1 MGKPGLGLF
10 TGRRKSQSNVLD
22 DMAATATATAAPAS
36 PDVAAPPAPPAD
48 AGGFRLMSRQEVEKQ
63 TERRK
68 TMEKE
73 KKSAFPRFSG
83 FGSTGKARQQ
93 PYEDE
98 SPGSSKRDSK
108 SSSGTQFSASR
119 PYING
124 QHGSTS
130 TLPSSTD
137 AGSDDNLFANVPR
150 PQIPHHSSSSPGSYF
165 TSKKSL
171 PALPKT
177 SSGAPPNNSNAMPFG
192 FGKRDRAM
200 TTSSYASTAMPP
212 KLDQDLSF
220 GDESSFDDIFSG
232 INRKASPEML
242 RQPEPTGRSLLAEKR
257 TFQPEPIKV
266 LPQTN
271 IEAPLRSWDSRGSA
285 DNLMGS
291 PHSENES
298 PPVPP
303 PHKYQQYAP
312 VSMAPDSPDLQS
324 SATFQDRNG
333 QAAREPFMRGG
344 STSPEQHN
352 TSISTSSANSF
363 ETPLSS
369 RSGSTS
375 ATPRAP
381 LPPSAIAYDDD
392 DEDNMFAPP
401 PPKPQAQAP
410 PAPKPAAPVVKN
422 PPRPAAAPGS
432 RVMSQAEFRNY
443 QKQRAAAPPPAD
455 SDSEEDYE
463 DEEDA
468 IKKREEEEVLR
479 RKNQQMT
486 FAREAM
492 RRSTTAPAD
501 PNRPESIVDNA
512 FNSSSM
518 GFPSET
524 SMKADEWEDED
535 VPLGIL
541 AQHGFPSTARNRV
554 PSQPANA
561 IPSAFPDRP
570 ASAGAM
576 GANRASHLPAFARNL
591 PMDPHNSFIGGG
603 LVHHANR
610 ESLGFNNFP
619 RGPASVAGDA
629 LGGGYGQGPM
639 GMPPP
644 LMYQDAG
651 MSAPSLV
658 DQIQMRDMTKKKYM
672 GGASNKKPTE
682 GPFTG
687 MLGSHMNAQGQSPN
701 PMRMSQMPP
710 MMNGMNGINGMN
722 GMNPM
727 NGMNHMNPMMMG
739 GGMGSP
745 MMGMGQMGYMQQQPS
760 DFMQMQQ
767 QYQQM
772 QQMMAMQMQQMQ
784 MQQMQQQD
792 PRMSMAMPNNMFNNG
807 VMGQGQ
813 NMMGNNSFL
822 NVPGMQNGMQPP
834 QNRPMSIMSSAQRPF
849 STFGAGGMGMGPG
862 PGYTPSI
869 APSERSNIGLSA
881 RYRPVTNHS
890 DAVSN
895 GTSMT
900 LQATSGGANKPGVIK
915 GILKKSPQINI
926 EEKDDEEDW
935 GSMAARKSKFG
946 KGKENDSS
954 GLEDLTRGLNL

>member
-1 MGKPGLGLF
+1 
-10 TGRRKSQSNVLD
+10 
-22 DMAATATATAAPAS
+22 
-36 PDVAAPPAPPAD
+36 
-48 AGGFRLMSRQEVEKQ
+48 
-63 TERRK
+63 
-68 TMEKE
+68 
-73 KKSAFPRFSG
+73 
-83 FGSTGKARQQ
+83 
-93 PYEDE
+93 
-98 SPGSSKRDSK
+98 
-108 SSSGTQFSASR
+108 
-119 PYING
+119 
-124 QHGSTS
+124 
-130 TLPSSTD
+130 
-137 AGSDDNLFANVPR
+137 
-150 PQIPHHSSSSPGSYF
+150 
-165 TSKKSL
+165 
-171 PALPKT
+171 
-177 SSGAPPNNSNAMPFG
+177 MPFG

-212 KLDQDLSF
+212 KLDQELSF
-220 GDESSFDDIFSG
+220 GEESSFDDIFSG
-232 INRKASPEML
+232 LNRKASPEMS
-242 RQPEPTGRSLLAEKR
+242 RQPEPTGRSLLKEKR
-257 TFQPEPIKV
+257 TFQPDPIKV
-266 LPQTN
+266 LPQMSV
-271 IEAPLRSWDSRGSA
+271 EPPLRSWDSRGSA
-285 DNLMGS
+285 DNLMDS
-291 PHSENES
+291 PRSENES

-324 SATFQDRNG
+324 SAAFRDRHG

-344 STSPEQHN
+344 STSPEQNN

-369 RSGSTS
+369 RSASTS

-381 LPPSAIAYDDD
+381 LPPSAIAYDDN

-401 PPKPQAQAP
+401 PPKVQAQALP
-410 PAPKPAAPVVKN
+410 VPRPAPKVAKN
-422 PPRPAAAPGS
+422 PPRPTGAS
-432 RVMSQAEFRNY
+432 RVMSQAEFREY
-443 QKQRAAAPPPAD
+443 QKKRAAAPPPED
-455 SDSEEDYE
+455 SDSEDDYE
-463 DEEDA
+463 DEEEA

-479 RKNQQMT
+479 RKNQQMS

-492 RRSTTAPAD
+492 RRSTTAPGD

-512 FNSSSM
+512 FNST

-541 AQHGFPSTARNRV
+541 AQHGFPSTARSRAPN
-554 PSQPANA
+554 QPANA

-576 GANRASHLPAFARNL
+576 GPNRASHLPAFARNL

-610 ESLGFNNFP
+610 ESLGFNNFS
-619 RGPASVAGDA
+619 RGPASVAGD
-629 LGGGYGQGPM
+629 YGQSSM
-639 GMPPP
+639 GAPPA
-644 LMYQDAG
+644 LMYNDAG

-658 DQIQMRDMTKKKYM
+658 DQIQMRDMTKKKYL
-672 GGASNKKPTE
+672 GGASTKKPAE

-687 MLGSHMNAQGQSPN
+687 MLGTQMNAQGQSTN
-701 PMRMSQMPP
+701 PTRMSMMPP
-710 MMNGMNGINGMN
+710 MNGMNGMNNMNGMN

-727 NGMNHMNPMMMG
+727 MMG
-739 GGMGSP
+739 GAMGSP
-745 MMGMGQMGYMQQQPS
+745 MMGMPQMGQMGYMPQQQ
-760 DFMQMQQ
+760 DYMQMQQ

-772 QQMMAMQMQQMQ
+772 QQMMMQYQQMQ
-784 MQQMQQQD
+784 MQQQMQQQQD

-807 VMGQGQ
+807 MMGQGQ

-834 QNRPMSIMSSAQRPF
+834 QNRPMSIMSSQQRPY
-849 STFGAGGMGMGPG
+849 STFAGMGMGPG

-900 LQATSGGANKPGVIK
+900 LQATSGGANKSGTIK
-915 GILKKSPQINI
+915 GILKKAPQVHV
-926 EEKDDEEDW
+926 EEKEDEEDW
-935 GSMAARKSKFG
+935 GSLANRKSKFVG
-946 KGKENDSS
+946 KGKENSTS
-954 GLEDLTRGLNL
+954 GLEDLTRGLNI

>member
-22 DMAATATATAAPAS
+22 DMAANAAPAS
-36 PDVAAPPAPPAD
+36 PDAAAAAPVPPAGES
-48 AGGFRLMSRQEVEKQ
+48 GGFRLMSRQEV
-63 TERRK
+63 TATAERRK

-73 KKSAFPRFSG
+73 KKSSFPRFTG
-83 FGSTGKARQQ
+83 FGSGSNKARNQSF
-93 PYEDE
+93 EDE

-108 SSSGTQFSASR
+108 SSSGTQFSTSR

-137 AGSDDNLFANVPR
+137 TGSDDNLFANVPR
-150 PQIPHHSSSSPGSYF
+150 PQIAQHSSSPGSYF
-165 TSKKSL
+165 SSKKTL
-171 PALPKT
+171 PALPKS
-177 SSGAPPNNSNAMPFG
+177 SSGAPSNNNNTMPFG

-200 TTSSYASTAMPP
+200 TTSSYASTAIPP
-212 KLDQDLSF
+212 KLDQDMSF
-220 GDESSFDDIFSG
+220 GESSFDDIFSG
-232 INRKASPEML
+232 LQRQPSPEMQ
-242 RQPEPTGRSLLAEKR
+242 RHPEPTGRSLLAEKR

-266 LPQTN
+266 LPQQH

-285 DNLMGS
+285 DNLMDS
-291 PHSENES
+291 PRSENDS
-298 PPVPP
+298 PPAPP

-324 SATFQDRNG
+324 SATFLDRNG
-333 QAAREPFMRGG
+333 HAAREPFMQRGVD
-344 STSPEQHN
+344 SSPEQHP
-352 TSISTSSANSF
+352 TSISTSSAHSF

-369 RSGSTS
+369 RSASTS

-381 LPPSAIAYDDD
+381 LPPSAIAYDDN

-401 PPKPQAQAP
+401 PSKPQAKTAPAPRPAP
-410 PAPKPAAPVVKN
+410 PAVKN
-422 PPRPAAAPGS
+422 PPRPVAAGGS
-432 RVMSQAEFRNY
+432 RVMSQAEFREY
-443 QKQRAAAPPPAD
+443 QKKQAAAPPPEE

-468 IKKREEEEVLR
+468 IKKREEEEILR
-479 RKNQQMT
+479 RKTQQMS

-492 RRSTTAPAD
+492 RRSTTAPSD

-512 FNSSSM
+512 FNPSM

-541 AQHGFPSTARNRV
+541 QQHGFPSTTRNRV
-554 PSQPANA
+554 PNQPANA
-561 IPSAFPDRP
+561 IPSYFPDRP

-576 GANRASHLPAFARNL
+576 GGNRASNLPAFARRL
-591 PMDPHNSFIGGG
+591 PMDPHDSFIGGG

-619 RGPASVAGDA
+619 RGPQSVAGDA
-629 LGGGYGQGPM
+629 MSAGYGQSPM
-639 GMPPP
+639 GPPPP

-651 MSAPSLV
+651 MAAPSLV
-658 DQIQMRDMTKKKYM
+658 DQIQMRDMTKKKYL
-672 GGASNKKPTE
+672 GGASQKKPVE

-687 MLGSHMNAQGQSPN
+687 MLGQQMNAQGQPQN
-701 PMRMSQMPP
+701 PMRMSQMP
-710 MMNGMNGINGMN
+710 MMNGMNGMN
-722 GMNPM
+722 G
-727 NGMNHMNPMMMG
+727 MNPMMMG
-739 GGMGSP
+739 GGMNSP
-745 MMGMGQMGYMQQQPS
+745 MMGMGMGQMGYNPQQQEM
-760 DFMQMQQ
+760 FQMQM

-772 QQMMAMQMQQMQ
+772 QQMFAMQQMQ
-784 MQQMQQQD
+784 MQMQQQQQQD
-792 PRMSMAMPNNMFNNG
+792 PRMSMAMPNNMFNNSM
-807 VMGQGQ
+807 MGQGQ

-822 NVPGMQNGMQPP
+822 SVPGMQNGMQPP
-834 QNRPMSIMSSAQRPF
+834 QNRPMSIMSSSQRPF
-849 STFGAGGMGMGPG
+849 STFGGGMGMGPG

-915 GILKKSPQINI
+915 GILKKSPQISV
-926 EEKDDEEDW
+926 EERDDEEDW

-946 KGKENDSS
+946 KGKENASN
-954 GLEDLTRGLNL
+954 GLEDLTRGLNI

>member
-1 MGKPGLGLF
+1 
-10 TGRRKSQSNVLD
+10 
-22 DMAATATATAAPAS
+22 
-36 PDVAAPPAPPAD
+36 
-48 AGGFRLMSRQEVEKQ
+48 MSRSEVEKQ

-83 FGSTGKARQQ
+83 FGSASTRARNHS
-93 PYEDE
+93 YEDE
-98 SPGSSKRDSK
+98 SPASSKRDSK
-108 SSSGTQFSASR
+108 SSSGTQFSTSR

-137 AGSDDNLFANVPR
+137 TGSDDNLFANVPR
-150 PQIPHHSSSSPGSYF
+150 PQIPHHSSSPGSYF
-165 TSKKSL
+165 ASKKSL

-177 SSGAPPNNSNAMPFG
+177 SSGAPPNNSSLPFG

-220 GDESSFDDIFSG
+220 GEDSSFDDIFTG
-232 INRKASPEML
+232 LNRKASPEML

-266 LPQTN
+266 LPQTH
-271 IEAPLRSWDSRGSA
+271 IEPPLRSWDSRGSA
-285 DNLMGS
+285 DNLMDS
-291 PHSENES
+291 PRSDTDS

-324 SATFQDRNG
+324 SAAFQDRNG
-333 QAAREPFMRGG
+333 HAAREPFMRGG
-344 STSPEQHN
+344 STSPEEHN

-369 RSGSTS
+369 RSASTN

-381 LPPSAIAYDDD
+381 LPPSAIAYNDD

-401 PPKPQAQAP
+401 PSKPHAQTA
-410 PAPKPAAPVVKN
+410 PAPKPAPPVVAN
-422 PPRPAAAPGS
+422 PPRPVPASGS
-432 RVMSQAEFRNY
+432 RVMSQAEFREY
-443 QKQRAAAPPPAD
+443 QKRRAAAPPAED
-455 SDSEEDYE
+455 SGSDDDYE

-479 RKNQQMT
+479 RKNQQMS

-492 RRSTTAPAD
+492 RRSTTAPGD
-501 PNRPESIVDNA
+501 PSRPESIVDNA

-524 SMKADEWEDED
+524 SLRAEEWEDED

-541 AQHGFPSTARNRV
+541 AQHGFPSAARNRN
-554 PSQPANA
+554 PSQPVNA

-576 GANRASHLPAFARNL
+576 GAARASHLPAFARHL

-629 LGGGYGQGPM
+629 MGGGYGQAPM
-639 GMPPP
+639 GGQTP

-651 MSAPSLV
+651 LSAPSLV

-672 GGASNKKPTE
+672 GGASNKKQPVE

-687 MLGSHMNAQGQSPN
+687 MLGSQMNAQGQSTN
-701 PMRMSQMPP
+701 PMRMPQMPT
-710 MMNGMNGINGMN
+710 INGMN
-722 GMNPM
+722 GMN
-727 NGMNHMNPMMMG
+727 GMNMNAMNPMMMG
-739 GGMGSP
+739 SP
-745 MMGMGQMGYMQQQPS
+745 MGTPMMGMGMGQMGFMPQQQQEYMQQ
-760 DFMQMQQ
+760 MQ

-772 QQMMAMQMQQMQ
+772 QQMMAMQYQQMQ
-784 MQQMQQQD
+784 MQQMQQQQQQD
-792 PRMSMAMPNNMFNNG
+792 PRMSMAMPNTMFNNG
-807 VMGQGQ
+807 MMGQGQ

-822 NVPGMQNGMQPP
+822 NVPGMQN
-834 QNRPMSIMSSAQRPF
+834 
-849 STFGAGGMGMGPG
+849 
-862 PGYTPSI
+862 
-869 APSERSNIGLSA
+869 
-881 RYRPVTNHS
+881 
-890 DAVSN
+890 VSN

-900 LQATSGGANKPGVIK
+900 LQATSGGANKPGTIK
-915 GILKKSPQINI
+915 GILKKSPQINV

-935 GSMAARKSKFG
+935 GSMAARKGKFG
-946 KGKENDSS
+946 KGKDSTNS

>member
-1 MGKPGLGLF
+1 MKTNLQGPQSGKQPGPCG
-10 TGRRKSQSNVLD
+10 S
-22 DMAATATATAAPAS
+22 
-36 PDVAAPPAPPAD
+36 
-48 AGGFRLMSRQEVEKQ
+48 AGVTDSCI
-63 TERRK
+63 
-68 TMEKE
+68 
-73 KKSAFPRFSG
+73 S
-83 FGSTGKARQQ
+83 
-93 PYEDE
+93 
-98 SPGSSKRDSK
+98 DSK
-108 SSSGTQFSASR
+108 SSSGTQFSTSR

-150 PQIPHHSSSSPGSYF
+150 PQIPHHGSSTPGSYF
-165 TSKKSL
+165 ASKKSL

-177 SSGAPPNNSNAMPFG
+177 SSGAPPNNSTAMPFG

-232 INRKASPEML
+232 LNRKPSPEML

-285 DNLMGS
+285 DNLMDS
-291 PHSENES
+291 PRSDNDS

-369 RSGSTS
+369 RSASTS

-381 LPPSAIAYDDD
+381 LPPSAIAYDDN

-401 PPKPQAQAP
+401 LPKPQAQAP
-410 PAPKPAAPVVKN
+410 PAPKPAPPVVKN
-422 PPRPAAAPGS
+422 PPRPTVASGS

-443 QKQRAAAPPPAD
+443 QKQRAAAPPPQD
-455 SDSEEDYE
+455 SDSEEDYD

-479 RKNQQMT
+479 RKNQQMS

-501 PNRPESIVDNA
+501 PNRPESIIDNA

-524 SMKADEWEDED
+524 SMKAEEWEDED

-541 AQHGFPSTARNRV
+541 AQHGFPSAARGRV

-561 IPSAFPDRP
+561 IPSAFSDRP

-576 GANRASHLPAFARNL
+576 GANRASHLPAFARHL
-591 PMDPHNSFIGGG
+591 PMDPHNSFVGGG

-629 LGGGYGQGPM
+629 FGGGYGQSPM
-639 GMPPP
+639 GAPPQ
-644 LMYQDAG
+644 LMYQEAG

-672 GGASNKKPTE
+672 GGASNKRPAE

-687 MLGSHMNAQGQSPN
+687 MLGSQMNAQGQSPN
-701 PMRMSQMPP
+701 PMRMSQMP
-710 MMNGMNGINGMN
+710 MQNGMNNMNGGMN
-722 GMNPM
+722 GSMH
-727 NGMNHMNPMMMG
+727 GMNPMMMG
-739 GGMGSP
+739 GPMASP
-745 MMGMGQMGYMQQQPS
+745 MMGMGQMSPMGYMQQQQP
-760 DFMQMQQ
+760 DYMQMQQ

-772 QQMMAMQMQQMQ
+772 QQHMMAMQMQQMQ
-784 MQQMQQQD
+784 MQQQYQQD
-792 PRMSMAMPNNMFNNG
+792 PRMSMAMPNNMLNNG
-807 VMGQGQ
+807 MMGQGQ

-849 STFGAGGMGMGPG
+849 SNFGGGGMALGPV

-900 LQATSGGANKPGVIK
+900 LQATSGGANKAGTIK
-915 GILKKSPQINI
+915 GILKKSPQINV

-946 KGKENDSS
+946 KGKENDTS

>member
-1 MGKPGLGLF
+1 
-10 TGRRKSQSNVLD
+10 
-22 DMAATATATAAPAS
+22 
-36 PDVAAPPAPPAD
+36 
-48 AGGFRLMSRQEVEKQ
+48 
-63 TERRK
+63 
-68 TMEKE
+68 
-73 KKSAFPRFSG
+73 
-83 FGSTGKARQQ
+83 
-93 PYEDE
+93 
-98 SPGSSKRDSK
+98 
-108 SSSGTQFSASR
+108 
-119 PYING
+119 
-124 QHGSTS
+124 
-130 TLPSSTD
+130 
-137 AGSDDNLFANVPR
+137 
-150 PQIPHHSSSSPGSYF
+150 
-165 TSKKSL
+165 
-171 PALPKT
+171 
-177 SSGAPPNNSNAMPFG
+177 MPFG

-232 INRKASPEML
+232 LNRKPSPEMS

-266 LPQTN
+266 LPQKHV
-271 IEAPLRSWDSRGSA
+271 EAPLRSWDSRGSA
-285 DNLMGS
+285 DNLMDS
-291 PHSENES
+291 PRSDNDDS
-298 PPVPP
+298 PPPVPP

-324 SATFQDRNG
+324 SATFRDRNG

-344 STSPEQHN
+344 STSPEQN
-352 TSISTSSANSF
+352 NASISTSSANSF

-369 RSGSTS
+369 RSASTN

-381 LPPSAIAYDDD
+381 LPPSAIAYNDDD
-392 DEDNMFAPP
+392 DDNMFAPP
-401 PPKPQAQAP
+401 PQKPQAQTSPAPRAAP
-410 PAPKPAAPVVKN
+410 PVAKN
-422 PPRPAAAPGS
+422 PPRPVANGGS
-432 RVMSQAEFRNY
+432 RVMSQAEFREY
-443 QKQRAAAPPPAD
+443 QKKRAAAPPPE
-455 SDSEEDYE
+455 DSESDEDYE
-463 DEEDA
+463 DEEEA

-479 RKNQQMT
+479 RKNQQMS

-501 PNRPESIVDNA
+501 PNRPESIIDNA
-512 FNSSSM
+512 FGNST

-541 AQHGFPSTARNRV
+541 QQHGFPSAARNRV

-561 IPSAFPDRP
+561 VPSYFPDRP

-576 GANRASHLPAFARNL
+576 GGNRASNLPAFARGL
-591 PMDPHNSFIGGG
+591 PMDPHSSFIGGG

-619 RGPASVAGDA
+619 RGPQSVAGDA
-629 LGGGYGQGPM
+629 MGGGYGQGPM
-639 GMPPP
+639 GVPPP

-651 MSAPSLV
+651 MAAPSLV
-658 DQIQMRDMTKKKYM
+658 DQIQMRDMTKKKYL
-672 GGASNKKPTE
+672 GGASSKQKPAE

-687 MLGSHMNAQGQSPN
+687 MLGAQMNSQGQVQN
-701 PMRMSQMPP
+701 PTRMSQMPP
-710 MMNGMNGINGMN
+710 MNGMNGMGMNGMN

-727 NGMNHMNPMMMG
+727 MG
-739 GGMGSP
+739 GGMSP
-745 MMGMGQMGYMQQQPS
+745 GQMPMMGMGMGQMGYMPQQQ

-772 QQMMAMQMQQMQ
+772 QQMMAMQFQQMQ
-784 MQQMQQQD
+784 MQQMQQQQQQQQQD
-792 PRMSMAMPNNMFNNG
+792 PRMSMAMPNNVFNNG
-807 VMGQGQ
+807 MMGQQMGQGQ

-834 QNRPMSIMSSAQRPF
+834 HNRPMSIISQQQRPF
-849 STFGAGGMGMGPG
+849 STFGGGMGMGPG

-915 GILKKSPQINI
+915 GILKKSPQINV

-946 KGKENDSS
+946 KGKENSSS
-954 GLEDLTRGLNL
+954 GLEDLTRGLNI

>member
-1 MGKPGLGLF
+1 
-10 TGRRKSQSNVLD
+10 
-22 DMAATATATAAPAS
+22 
-36 PDVAAPPAPPAD
+36 
-48 AGGFRLMSRQEVEKQ
+48 
-63 TERRK
+63 
-68 TMEKE
+68 
-73 KKSAFPRFSG
+73 
-83 FGSTGKARQQ
+83 
-93 PYEDE
+93 
-98 SPGSSKRDSK
+98 
-108 SSSGTQFSASR
+108 
-119 PYING
+119 
-124 QHGSTS
+124 
-130 TLPSSTD
+130 
-137 AGSDDNLFANVPR
+137 
-150 PQIPHHSSSSPGSYF
+150 
-165 TSKKSL
+165 
-171 PALPKT
+171 
-177 SSGAPPNNSNAMPFG
+177 
-192 FGKRDRAM
+192 M

-220 GDESSFDDIFSG
+220 GEDSSFDDIFSG
-232 INRKASPEML
+232 LNRKPSPEMQ
-242 RQPEPTGRSLLAEKR
+242 RQQPDPTGRSLLAEKR

-271 IEAPLRSWDSRGSA
+271 VEPPLRSWDSRGSA
-285 DNLMGS
+285 DNLMDS
-291 PHSENES
+291 PRSDNES
-298 PPVPP
+298 PPPLPP

-324 SATFQDRNG
+324 SAAFQDLNG
-333 QAAREPFMRGG
+333 HAARQPFMQKEQYPP
-344 STSPEQHN
+344 SSPEQHP

-369 RSGSTS
+369 RSASTN

-401 PPKPQAQAP
+401 PPKPQAQPP
-410 PAPKPAAPVVKN
+410 PAPRQAPPVAKN
-422 PPRPAAAPGS
+422 PPRPATGS
-432 RVMSQAEFRNY
+432 RVMSQAEFREY
-443 QKQRAAAPPPAD
+443 QKKRAQAPPPAD
-455 SDSEEDYE
+455 SDSEEDYD

-479 RKNQQMT
+479 RKNQQMS

-492 RRSTTAPAD
+492 RRSTTAPGD
-501 PNRPESIVDNA
+501 PNRPESIVDSA
-512 FNSSSM
+512 FASSGM

-541 AQHGFPSTARNRV
+541 QQHGFPSAARSRV
-554 PSQPANA
+554 PSQPPNA
-561 IPSAFPDRP
+561 TPSYFPDRP

-576 GANRASHLPAFARNL
+576 GGNRGSTLPAFARGL
-591 PMDPHNSFIGGG
+591 PMDPHSSFVGGG

-619 RGPASVAGDA
+619 RGPQSIAGDA
-629 LGGGYGQGPM
+629 MGGGYGQGPM
-639 GMPPP
+639 GAPPP

-651 MSAPSLV
+651 MAAPSLV
-658 DQIQMRDMTKKKYM
+658 DQIQMRDMTKKKYL
-672 GGASNKKPTE
+672 GGASSKKPE
-682 GPFTG
+682 GGPFTG
-687 MLGSHMNAQGQSPN
+687 MLGHQMNTQGQPQN
-701 PMRMSQMPP
+701 PMRMSQMP
-710 MMNGMNGINGMN
+710 MMN

-727 NGMNHMNPMMMG
+727 MG
-739 GGMGSP
+739 GAMGSPGQMP
-745 MMGMGQMGYMQQQPS
+745 MMGMGQMGYMPQQQ

-772 QQMMAMQMQQMQ
+772 QQMMAMQFQQMQ
-784 MQQMQQQD
+784 MQQMQQQQQQQD
-792 PRMSMAMPNNMFNNG
+792 PRMSMAMPNMFNNSM
-807 VMGQGQ
+807 MGQGQ

-834 QNRPMSIMSSAQRPF
+834 QNRPMSFVSTSGQQQQRPYP
-849 STFGAGGMGMGPG
+849 TFGMGMGPA

-890 DAVSN
+890 DVVSN

-900 LQATSGGANKPGVIK
+900 LQATNGGSNKPGAIK

-946 KGKENDSS
+946 KGKENSSS
-954 GLEDLTRGLNL
+954 GLEDLTRGLNI

>member
-10 TGRRKSQSNVLD
+10 TGRRKSQSNVLEEVS
-22 DMAATATATAAPAS
+22 TANAPAS
-36 PDVAAPPAPPAD
+36 PDAAASAVPLPPSGD
-48 AGGFRLMSRQEVEKQ
+48 SGGFRLMSRQEVEKQ

-83 FGSTGKARQQ
+83 FGSNGNKARHQSF
-93 PYEDE
+93 EDE

-108 SSSGTQFSASR
+108 SSSGTQFSTSR

-137 AGSDDNLFANVPR
+137 TGSDDNLFANVPR
-150 PQIPHHSSSSPGSYF
+150 PQIPHHSSSPGSYF
-165 TSKKSL
+165 SSKKSL

-177 SSGAPPNNSNAMPFG
+177 SSGAPPNNSNTMPFG

-220 GDESSFDDIFSG
+220 GEESSFDDIFSG
-232 INRKASPEML
+232 INRKASPEMS

-257 TFQPEPIKV
+257 TFQPDPIKV
-266 LPQTN
+266 LPQMN
-271 IEAPLRSWDSRGSA
+271 VEPPLRSWDSRGSA
-285 DNLMGS
+285 DNLMDS
-291 PHSENES
+291 PRSDNES

-324 SATFQDRNG
+324 SAGFRDRNG

-344 STSPEQHN
+344 STSPEQNN
-352 TSISTSSANSF
+352 TSKSTSSANSF

-369 RSGSTS
+369 RSASTS
-375 ATPRAP
+375 ATPKAP
-381 LPPSAIAYDDD
+381 LPPSAIAYDDN

-401 PPKPQAQAP
+401 PPKAQAQALP
-410 PAPKPAAPVVKN
+410 VPKPTPTVAKN
-422 PPRPAAAPGS
+422 PPRPTNGS
-432 RVMSQAEFRNY
+432 RVMSQAEFREY
-443 QKQRAAAPPPAD
+443 QKKRAAAPPPED
-455 SDSEEDYE
+455 SESEEDYE

-479 RKNQQMT
+479 RKNQQMS

-492 RRSTTAPAD
+492 RRSTTAPGD
-501 PNRPESIVDNA
+501 PNRPESIIDNA
-512 FNSSSM
+512 FNSTM

-541 AQHGFPSTARNRV
+541 AQHGFPSTTRNRV
-554 PSQPANA
+554 PSQPVNA

-576 GANRASHLPAFARNL
+576 GGNRASHLPAFARNL

-619 RGPASVAGDA
+619 RGPASVAGD
-629 LGGGYGQGPM
+629 
-639 GMPPP
+639 MPAP
-644 LMYQDAG
+644 LMYNDAG

-658 DQIQMRDMTKKKYM
+658 DQIQMRDMTKKKYL
-672 GGASNKKPTE
+672 GGASNKKPVE

-687 MLGSHMNAQGQSPN
+687 MLGNQMNAQGQSAN
-701 PMRMSQMPP
+701 PMRMSQMP
-710 MMNGMNGINGMN
+710 MMNGGMNGMNGG
-722 GMNPM
+722 
-727 NGMNHMNPMMMG
+727 MNPMMMG
-739 GGMGSP
+739 GMGNP
-745 MMGMGQMGYMQQQPS
+745 MMGMGMGQMGFMPQQQ

-772 QQMMAMQMQQMQ
+772 QQMMAMQFQQMQ
-784 MQQMQQQD
+784 MQQMQQQQQQQD

-807 VMGQGQ
+807 MMGQSQ

-834 QNRPMSIMSSAQRPF
+834 QNRPMSIMSSSQRPF
-849 STFGAGGMGMGPG
+849 STFGGGLGMGPG

-900 LQATSGGANKPGVIK
+900 LQATGGGANKSVGGATIK
-915 GILKKSPQINI
+915 GILKKSSPQIHI

-935 GSMAARKSKFG
+935 GSLAARKSKFIP
-946 KGKENDSS
+946 KGKDNSS
-954 GLEDLTRGLNL
+954 NLEDLTRGLNI